1 MSRTIRTSEL
11 SDIIVA
17 GINPRDYPDFS
28 DAYIESA
35 CWGVDGEPL
44 TEEELAMIDPDDV
57 YQEIYEQVLGI

>member
-1 MSRTIRTSEL
+1 MSRTIRTNEL

-28 DAYIESA
+28 DAYIEFA

-44 TEEELAMIDPDDV
+44 TEEELEMIDPDDA
-57 YQEIYEQVLGI
+57 YEEIYDQALDL